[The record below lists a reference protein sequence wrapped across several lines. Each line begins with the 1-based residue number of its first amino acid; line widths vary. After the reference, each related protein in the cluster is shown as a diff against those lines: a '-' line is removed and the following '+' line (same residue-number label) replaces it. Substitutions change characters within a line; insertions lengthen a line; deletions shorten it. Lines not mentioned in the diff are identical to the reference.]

1 MNKKLS
7 MSGMLLLAITL
18 AGCAGASSSSA
29 SSTPSSSSSS
39 SSSSSAAVDGAV
51 AKLQQ
56 AYDSLGALIT
66 DPNNITVGFQVPA
79 QLANSVQAAWSSNQ
93 PGVISFGTASAG
105 FINATVNRPA
115 KGAGD
120 APVTITAALSLQ
132 SELSTAMLTRNW
144 SLALTVKENTV
155 AELVI
160 ENIADIL
167 AVEDPEYDGT
177 FNVVLEDMT
186 IFGTSAGEA
195 WAYDGTGI
203 IQIYGG
209 AASTMEVGK
218 VYTVSGT
225 IEWYFGIWEIV
236 RSTATEQTNATPL
249 LPTKQTI
256 TSVQSTITTLVTSGE
271 HTSASGNAS
280 NGNFEPIYARVTG
293 KVFMIPGNT
302 GQYNTYLIDSNN
314 TTGLVE
320 GTAPSG
326 TTPEAPANGL
336 MFYYGTDNFALIR
349 QYDGIEI
356 TIDVIIY
363 TYRSNNRAF
372 AIYYVG
378 GADGITATLTDEQ
391 KQTIDAAALSVPGS
405 IVEATTLTLP
415 TTGANGAT
423 IAWTSSKDSVINPTT
438 GVVTPP
444 NPAEVI
450 TLTASVTVGTLTPI
464 VRTFEVV
471 VGELQNTT
479 MANLLTKVKGNIAYS
494 EGEVLYVSSNKRE
507 IVIGDSTGYGYIRN
521 AVALD
526 VAVGQF
532 IGANYTVDIF
542 RGLLQ
547 MTQVSLLTP
556 KGTDPNLT
564 VTPEVW
570 TAVQANALAEVE
582 FFNPRLVTMELVGY
596 ASGNFTNGYLAGF
609 GTKFVQTNGAPSTL
623 RDKKFTLT
631 GWILGRGNSVFPVA
645 APSITLISI
654 LNFDDVVAAATD
666 PTDAEKFALAAEQF
680 RAPAANPALT
690 SDLTLPT
697 TGLFGSTVAWTSS
710 KPNVISTGGLIL
722 RPEAGQPDEVVS
734 LSYVLT
740 LGSQSTQP
748 VSIEFTVKAN
758 EDVVVPATQ
767 DLFISEYIEGSSNN
781 KAIEIYNPT
790 TAAVDLSGYSIV
802 LFGNGAG
809 LDTPGNTLVLSG
821 TLAAGDVYV
830 IANASANAE
839 IQAVADITSNVTFY
853 NGDDALGLFKGTT
866 LIDVF
871 GVIGVDPGSSWVVGT
886 GTTAEHTLVRKSSV
900 TMGTTTWNPEEWDV
914 LPQDTTTSLG
924 AHTMTTPSDLFI
936 SEYIEGSSN
945 NKAIEIYNPTAAAVD
960 LSQYTISLFTNGA
973 TEATSLTLSGTLNAG
988 DVYVIANSSANA
1000 EILAV
1005 ADLTLP
1011 FVSGQFGAN
1020 WNGDDAIGL
1029 YKGDTLIDVFGVI
1042 GVRPSPS
1049 WTVGDGTTQDYTLV
1063 RKSSV
1068 TIGVTTWNPDEW
1080 EVLAKDTTT
1089 SLGSHTVS

>member
-29 SSTPSSSSSS
+29 SSTPSSSSASSASS
-39 SSSSSAAVDGAV
+39 SVAVDGAV
-51 AKLQQ
+51 AKLQT

-79 QLANSVQAAWSSNQ
+79 QLANSVQAVWSSNQ

-120 APVTITAALSLQ
+120 ASVTISAALSLQ
-132 SELSTAMLTRNW
+132 SELSTAMLTQTW

-167 AVEDPEYDGT
+167 EVEDPAYDGT
-177 FNVVLEDMT
+177 FNVVLQNMT
-186 IFGTSAGEA
+186 IFGTSVGEA

-209 AASTMEVGK
+209 AASTMQVGK

-225 IEWYFGIWEIV
+225 IEWYYGIWEIV
-236 RSTATEQTNATPL
+236 RSTATEQTNATPQ

-256 TSVQSTITTLVTSGE
+256 SSVANTISTLVTAGE
-271 HTSASGNAS
+271 HLPASGNAS

-293 KVFMIPGNT
+293 KIYMIPNDT
-302 GQYNTYLIDSNN
+302 SAYNTYLLDSNN
-314 TTGLVE
+314 TGFVA
-320 GTAPSG
+320 GAG
-326 TTPEAPANGL
+326 DVPANGL

-349 QYDGIEI
+349 QYVGIEV

-391 KQTIDAAALSVPGS
+391 KLTIDAAAISVPAS
-405 IVEATTLTLP
+405 ITEATTLPLP

-423 IAWTSSKDSVINPTT
+423 ISWSSSKDAVINATT
-438 GVVTPP
+438 GVVTLA
-444 NPAEVI
+444 NPAEVV
-450 TLTASVTVGTLTPI
+450 TLTATVTVGTLTAV

-471 VGELQNTT
+471 VGQLQNTT
-479 MANLLTKVKGNIAYS
+479 MANLLTKAKGNIAYS
-494 EGEVLYVSSNKRE
+494 EGEVLYVSANKRE
-507 IVIGDSTGYGYIRN
+507 IVIGDSTGFGYIRN

-526 VAVGQF
+526 VTVGQF
-532 IGANYTVDIF
+532 IGVNYTVDIF

-547 MTQVSLLTP
+547 MTAVSLLTP

-570 TAVQANALAEVE
+570 TAVQANALTEVE
-582 FFNPRLVTMELVGY
+582 FFNPRLVTMELVGH
-596 ASGNFTNGYLAGF
+596 ASSSYTNGYLAGF

-623 RDKKFTLT
+623 RDKKFTVT
-631 GWILGRGNSVFPVA
+631 GWILGRGSSTFPVP
-645 APSITLISI
+645 APSITLIST
-654 LNFDDVVAAATD
+654 LDYANVVAAATD
-666 PTDAEKFALAAEQF
+666 PTDTEKLALAAEQF

-722 RPEAGQPDEVVS
+722 RPEIGQPDEVVS
-734 LSYVLT
+734 LSYVIT
-740 LGSQSTQP
+740 LGTLTTQS

-758 EDVVVPATQ
+758 EAVVVVPTQ

-790 TAAVDLSGYSIV
+790 AAAVDLSGYSVV
-802 LFGNGAG
+802 LYSNGAG
-809 LDTPGNTLVLSG
+809 LDNPGNTLALTG
-821 TLAAGDVYV
+821 TLAAGDVFV
-830 IANASANAE
+830 IANSSANAD
-839 IQAVADITSNVTFY
+839 ILAVSDVTSNVTFY

-871 GVIGVDPGSSWVVGT
+871 GVIGVDPGSSWAVGT
-886 GTTAEHTLVRKSSV
+886 GFTADYTLVRKPSV
-900 TMGTTTWNPEEWDV
+900 TMGATTWNPEEWDV
-914 LPQDTTTSLG
+914 LPQDTVSSLG
-924 AHTMTTPSDLFI
+924 SHTMTTPSELFI

-960 LSQYTISLFTNGA
+960 LSEYTISLFTNGS
-973 TEATSLTLSGTLNAG
+973 TTPTSLTLSGTLNAG

-1005 ADLTLP
+1005 ADLVLS

-1029 YKGDTLIDVFGVI
+1029 YKGTTLIDVFGVI
-1042 GVRPSPS
+1042 GVDPGSS
-1049 WTVGDGTTQDYTLV
+1049 WAVGTGFTADYTLV
-1063 RKSSV
+1063 RKPSV
-1068 TIGVTTWNPDEW
+1068 TMGATTWNPEEW
-1080 EVLAKDTTT
+1080 EVLPNNTTT